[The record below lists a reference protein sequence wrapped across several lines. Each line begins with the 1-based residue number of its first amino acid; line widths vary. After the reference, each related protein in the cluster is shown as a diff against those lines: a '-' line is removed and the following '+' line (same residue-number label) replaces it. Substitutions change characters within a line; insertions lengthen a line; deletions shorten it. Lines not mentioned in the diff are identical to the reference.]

1 MKEMTAE
8 FKGLQKQIIRSV
20 ADSSL
25 SEPEKYAL
33 LSGCIAQVAN
43 SYHPCDFNG
52 IRERLSLVCDSMMR
66 SVDAAERMFGK
77 FIKQEYDNKNQNE

>member
-8 FKGLQKQIIRSV
+8 FKALQKQIIRSV
-20 ADSSL
+20 TDSSL
-25 SEPEKYAL
+25 SEQEKYAL

-52 IRERLSLVCDSMMR
+52 IRERLSLVCDTMM
-66 SVDAAERMFGK
+66 SAVDAAERTFSR
-77 FIKQEYDNKNQNE
+77 FIRHENK

>member
-25 SEPEKYAL
+25 SEQEKYAL

-52 IRERLSLVCDSMMR
+52 IRERLSLVCDTMM
-66 SVDAAERMFGK
+66 SAVDVAERTFSK
-77 FIKQEYDNKNQNE
+77 FIRHENK